1 MSVLGTNDDV
11 SKTGEDTR
19 PNLSP
24 IVTEQS
30 YEVIGERLTESV
42 ARNNRET
49 PGSVSR
55 IHKIILI
62 VNGDVR
68 FVSLDKKFF

>member
-55 IHKIILI
+55 FLRISISICGRQNNI
-62 VNGDVR
+62 RD
-68 FVSLDKKFF
+68 FFRN